1 MTNFKEH
8 FEILS
13 DLELRDV
20 VTIKADEYTPEAIQ
34 IANEVLNSRGLSDL
48 KEKPLDKNKEIEIVH
63 DCLATTDFEIIR
75 EKLGKL
81 FLENE
86 ENLEQYKTLYT
97 DLLTMT
103 PVVGEEVIHA
113 FIGQTSENFAHR
125 YPFDVFGIEGSSEEY
140 FGLELY
146 PWNEWLSFNISDKTK
161 DFIAKAG
168 VNEFMAICLHK
179 MTAFGFSEKEIQN
192 SFNNSFEEFE
202 DEEFEDE
209 NS

>member
-8 FEILS
+8 FEMLS
-13 DLELRDV
+13 DLDLRDV
-20 VTIKADEYTPEAIQ
+20 VTIKADEYTPDAIL
-34 IANEVLNSRGLSDL
+34 IANEVLISRGLSDL

-86 ENLEQYKTLYT
+86 ENLDQYKSLYT
-97 DLLTMT
+97 DLLKMT
-103 PVVGEEVIHA
+103 PVEGEEVIYA

-125 YPFDVFGIEGSSEEY
+125 YPFDVFGIEDSSEEY

-146 PWNEWLSFNISDKTK
+146 PWNEWLSFKINDKTK

-179 MTAFGFSEKEIQN
+179 MAAFGFSEEEIQN

-202 DEEFEDE
+202 ESEGE
-209 NS
+209 NL